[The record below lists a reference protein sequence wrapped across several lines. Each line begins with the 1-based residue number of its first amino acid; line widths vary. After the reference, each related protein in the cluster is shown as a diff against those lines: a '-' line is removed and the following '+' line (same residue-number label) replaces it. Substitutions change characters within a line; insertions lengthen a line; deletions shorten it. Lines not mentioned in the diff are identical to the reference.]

1 MTATVRRS
9 NKMNPKVAASFT
21 IVLTLAMIL
30 SANPAMTMPS
40 SIFGSSSDDGGSSSD
55 DGGSSS
61 DDGGS
66 SSDGNDGSSET
77 EQPEVE
83 SETGV
88 TKEGTEPELVD
99 CPDGS
104 QAAMTEI
111 CPTAPATTDL
121 VDCPDGSQAATLA
134 ECPAVP
140 AVPTLAPYK
149 TLFCRE
155 NPTSP
160 ECNITPTTSTTT
172 EIVVPINPD
181 GTCPAGSHIVGYG
194 GKTGSNAPSGSK
206 CVADNDQP
214 TPSRQY
220 NCIAEQVS
228 SELPTCGTNVENDP
242 NYYCAKFTLGEA
254 AGQTRCTRASLY
266 ITDPCWD
273 DPKSFACANKIE
285 FCNGHP
291 TDIKCEV
298 QTRPP
303 VAPQY
308 NCIAEQASSKYPTCP
323 GGVENDPS
331 YVCFEQVGQTIC
343 SRGAYDPCVES
354 LVSPACKLKYDFCN
368 SNPTDP
374 RQLCKRP

>member
-40 SIFGSSSDDGGSSSD
+40 SIFASSSDDGGSSSD

-88 TKEGTEPELVD
+88 TKEGTEPE
-99 CPDGS
+99 
-104 QAAMTEI
+104 
-111 CPTAPATTDL
+111 L

-254 AGQTRCTRASLY
+254 AGQTRCTRAS
-266 ITDPCWD
+266 
-273 DPKSFACANKIE
+273 
-285 FCNGHP
+285 
-291 TDIKCEV
+291 
-298 QTRPP
+298 
-303 VAPQY
+303 
-308 NCIAEQASSKYPTCP
+308 
-323 GGVENDPS
+323 
-331 YVCFEQVGQTIC
+331 
-343 SRGAYDPCVES
+343 
-354 LVSPACKLKYDFCN
+354 
-368 SNPTDP
+368 
-374 RQLCKRP
+374 